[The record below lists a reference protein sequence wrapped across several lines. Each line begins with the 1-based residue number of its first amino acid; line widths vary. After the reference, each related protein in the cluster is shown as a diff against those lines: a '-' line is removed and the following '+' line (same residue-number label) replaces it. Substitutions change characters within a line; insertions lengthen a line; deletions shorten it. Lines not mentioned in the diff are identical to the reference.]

1 MKSNRVDRAKVT
13 TTVGKAT
20 LSWVEIDGDWG
31 RGYHEIAYRP
41 KGFDEWTI
49 LETHLSR
56 GEALTVFHLL
66 ISGKVTIDHAKNN
79 VYYSNNQTNY

>member
-1 MKSNRVDRAKVT
+1 MKSFKIDRAKVN

-31 RGYHEIAYRP
+31 GGYHEIAYRP

-49 LETHLSR
+49 LDTHLSR
-56 GEALTVFHLL
+56 AEANTLFYLL
-66 ISGKVTIDHAKNN
+66 LNGNFIIDHAA
-79 VYYSNNQTNY
+79 YQ

>member
-1 MKSNRVDRAKVT
+1 MSKSNKVDRAKVN

-20 LSWVEIDGDWG
+20 LSWVEINGSWG

-49 LETHLSR
+49 LETQLSYE
-56 GEALTVFHLL
+56 EANTVFYML
-66 ISGKVTIDHAKNN
+66 INGKVTIDHAA
-79 VYYSNNQTNY
+79 NQPKY